1 MTTSTRPIRVAPHV
15 TESGKH
21 GWRWTCKDHPNHR
34 GHHQLNRWTDWVRA
48 QKDKPDDHAF
58 VRCMRGATDHWH
70 KLHAPEHHCCPIAFE
85 EKRTAT
91 IAWFK
96 SRDDR
101 SDEEKAQWDAGAFT
115 EEDAKEAGTTVEAL
129 NRVRAEEERAA
140 GNPLAPPE

>member
-34 GHHQLNRWTDWVRA
+34 GHHQFNRWTDWVRA

-85 EKRTAT
+85 EKRNAT
-91 IAWFK
+91 MGT
-96 SRDDR
+96 RDNR
-101 SDEEKAQWDAGAFT
+101 TPEEKAAWEAGAFT
-115 EEDAKEAGTTVEAL
+115 EDEATEAGMTKAEMNAA
-129 NRVRAEEERAA
+129 RAQQEREL
-140 GNPLAPPE
+140 GNELAPPD